1 MSVSLKG
8 SLHKLRTWLDG
19 LQLRERNIVLILALV
34 VLVFVWDLVFFS
46 PVQKGI
52 ESAKG
57 QMTTLANQMTT
68 LNGQLIELAQLDNA
82 NPNKVLQTQ
91 KQQLNLAIEQLDSSI
106 EGMTGNLIPA
116 TKMVQVLEDVLQ
128 QSGNLQLVRVK
139 SLPVRKL
146 MSAANEATSG
156 RQEDVLYLHAV
167 ELQLRGSYFEALRY
181 LQALETLP
189 WQVIWDQLE
198 YQVIQYPQADI
209 RLRINT
215 LSGSDRL
222 LGV

>member
-1 MSVSLKG
+1 
-8 SLHKLRTWLDG
+8 
-19 LQLRERNIVLILALV
+19 
-34 VLVFVWDLVFFS
+34 
-46 PVQKGI
+46 
-52 ESAKG
+52 
-57 QMTTLANQMTT
+57 
-68 LNGQLIELAQLDNA
+68 
-82 NPNKVLQTQ
+82 
-91 KQQLNLAIEQLDSSI
+91 
-106 EGMTGNLIPA
+106 
-116 TKMVQVLEDVLQ
+116 
-128 QSGNLQLVRVK
+128 
-139 SLPVRKL
+139 LPVRKL